1 MVQQIYFRFTT
12 TFRIQATNI
21 AHHLSIGYFG
31 MHDIVNVGVLQ
42 IFCYLFCFTKHALH
56 AMLYV

>member
-21 AHHLSIGYFG
+21 AHNLSIGYFG
-31 MHDIVNVGVLQ
+31 MHDNVNVGVLQ
-42 IFCYLFCFTKHALH
+42 ILLFILLH
-56 AMLYV
+56 